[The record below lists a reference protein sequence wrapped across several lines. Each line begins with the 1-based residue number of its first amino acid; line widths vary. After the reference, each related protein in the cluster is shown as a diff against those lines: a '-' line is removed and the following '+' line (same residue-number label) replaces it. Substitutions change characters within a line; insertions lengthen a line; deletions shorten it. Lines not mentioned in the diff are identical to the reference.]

1 MNRLRARSQLG
12 FSLVELMIA
21 LVLGLM
27 VIGSVGSVF
36 LSNKQSYRS
45 NTALSQV
52 QEGSRIAFE
61 LLARSIRQA
70 GLTGCGNFGRVANT
84 LNDPSANWW
93 SDFNNAV
100 RGYEGDQDD
109 PAVAEGSGVAQ
120 RIVGTDSVQL
130 IGVVDSGLSVEE
142 HNPTSAQ
149 FKINET
155 TTDLQSGD
163 IIVVCDPD
171 HATIT
176 QITNYNSANVTVVHN
191 TGTASPGNCSK
202 GLGFPTD
209 CSSTNGNPY
218 QFGANSQIARLAA
231 VDWYIGNNPQGGRS
245 LYQVA
250 LRNSAGAATATAQEM
265 VRNVTDMQLQ
275 YLFGGAFVDADAV
288 TNWSAVSAVRFT
300 LSVRGDERFTGT
312 DGQAI
317 ARQFSSSVTLRNRVN

>member
-1 MNRLRARSQLG
+1 MKRTHAQSQQG

-61 LLARSIRQA
+61 LLARSVRQA

-84 LNDPSANWW
+84 LNDPTADWW
-93 SDFNNAV
+93 RDFNNAV

-109 PAVAEGSGVAQ
+109 PAVVEGTGNAQ
-120 RIVGTDSVQL
+120 RIAGTDSIQL
-130 IGVVDSGLSVEE
+130 IGIVDSGLSVKE

-155 TTDLQSGD
+155 TTDLEVGD
-163 IIVVCDPD
+163 IIIVCDPD

-191 TGTASPGNCSK
+191 PGTGIPGNCSK

-209 CSSTNGNPY
+209 CSINGNPY
-218 QFGANSQIARLAA
+218 QFGANSQIAKLAA
-231 VDWYIGNNPQGGRS
+231 VDWYIGTNPQGGRS
-245 LYQVA
+245 LYQMA
-250 LRNSAGAATATAQEM
+250 LRNSAGTPAAAAQEM

-288 TNWSAVSAVRFT
+288 TDWGAVSAVRFT
-300 LSVRGDERFTGT
+300 LNVRGDERFTGT